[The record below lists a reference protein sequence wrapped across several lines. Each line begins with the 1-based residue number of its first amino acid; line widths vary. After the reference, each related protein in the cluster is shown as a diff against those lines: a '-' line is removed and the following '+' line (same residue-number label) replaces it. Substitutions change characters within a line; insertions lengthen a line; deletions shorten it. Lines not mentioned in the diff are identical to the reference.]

1 MNKIR
6 VGLIGFGAGGQIF
19 HAPVL
24 SAVTGLELATIR
36 AARPEQIYAVKEK
49 YPAAAVV
56 ATAEEIFNDS
66 TIDLI
71 VITTPNTSHHSL
83 AVQALEAGK
92 HVVVD
97 KPFTIYSKDADEL
110 IEIAEKKNLV
120 LSVYHSRRFDSDF
133 FTVKKLIESGML
145 GELVEI
151 ESRYD
156 RFRNY
161 LKTNSWREEEV
172 PGAGILY
179 DLGSHLID
187 QAQSLFG
194 LPEAITADLR
204 MQRTGGKAVDNFE
217 VIMHYPGLK
226 VTLKAG
232 MLVREPLPRFML
244 FGIEGTFV
252 KYGLDVQEE
261 ALKAGF
267 TPLTM

>member
-1 MNKIR
+1 
-6 VGLIGFGAGGQIF
+6 
-19 HAPVL
+19 
-24 SAVTGLELATIR
+24 
-36 AARPEQIYAVKEK
+36 
-49 YPAAAVV
+49 
-56 ATAEEIFNDS
+56 
-66 TIDLI
+66 
-71 VITTPNTSHHSL
+71 
-83 AVQALEAGK
+83 
-92 HVVVD
+92 
-97 KPFTIYSKDADEL
+97 
-110 IEIAEKKNLV
+110 
-120 LSVYHSRRFDSDF
+120 
-133 FTVKKLIESGML
+133 ML

-161 LKTNSWREEEV
+161 LKPNSWREDEA

-194 LPEAITADLR
+194 LPGAITADLR

-244 FGIEGTFV
+244 FGIEDTFV

-267 TPLTM
+267 TPLTKSNWGVEPQELWGTINADIKGRHLVGKIESEKGDYTNFY